1 MCYTSDNSTYLIG
14 RNRINS
20 PPQYSNVCL
29 LIWFTSIFYIWL
41 CVKQKKNVENKLTEG
56 VGRSK
61 DKKHGR
67 EAGSYIT
74 PYVLREKS
82 DKWTEKCKPG
92 IFDNRICEVHVNAS
106 DPIIA
111 VIWSLPDAGFLRSCK
126 QAHCWRA
133 GCCAFCLW
141 IKNVVTGGETVSFVI
156 QTLKN
161 KARAG
166 SAQN

>member
-1 MCYTSDNSTYLIG
+1 M
-14 RNRINS
+14 RNRINTPGCS
-20 PPQYSNVCL
+20 PQYSNVCL

-41 CVKQKKNVENKLTEG
+41 CVKQKKYVENKITEG

-61 DKKHGR
+61 DKKHGQ
-67 EAGSYIT
+67 EAGCCIT

-92 IFDNRICEVHVNAS
+92 ICDYRICEAHVNAS

-111 VIWSLPDAGFLRSCK
+111 VTWSLPDAGFLRSCK

-141 IKNVVTGGETVSFVI
+141 IKKWHYWRGNRQSFVI
-156 QTLKN
+156 
-161 KARAG
+161 
-166 SAQN
+166 

>member
-1 MCYTSDNSTYLIG
+1 MLFYGLRDRKRPIIIWFLELSCYWSDLVNSIMWNTSDNSAYLIV
-14 RNRINS
+14 RNRINTPGCS
-20 PPQYSNVCL
+20 PQYSNVCL

-41 CVKQKKNVENKLTEG
+41 CEKQKKNAENKITEG

-92 IFDNRICEVHVNAS
+92 IFDYRVCEALVNAS

-111 VIWSLPDAGFLRSCK
+111 VNLITPR
-126 QAHCWRA
+126 CW
-133 GCCAFCLW
+133 
-141 IKNVVTGGETVSFVI
+141 TSTV
-156 QTLKN
+156 
-161 KARAG
+161 A
-166 SAQN
+166 